1 MIMISE
7 ELKVMIKL
15 INRNKKELKG
25 LHHFFDD
32 KDLLIT
38 GIGYKS
44 IQVIEN
50 GDSSNYK
57 YYRYHQER
65 GKRLCISLAN
75 IIQEKVLI

>member
-1 MIMISE
+1 MISE

-25 LHHFFDD
+25 LHHLFDD

-38 GIGYKS
+38 GIGYES

-50 GDSSNYK
+50 GDSSYK

-75 IIQEKVLI
+75 IVTQKVLL